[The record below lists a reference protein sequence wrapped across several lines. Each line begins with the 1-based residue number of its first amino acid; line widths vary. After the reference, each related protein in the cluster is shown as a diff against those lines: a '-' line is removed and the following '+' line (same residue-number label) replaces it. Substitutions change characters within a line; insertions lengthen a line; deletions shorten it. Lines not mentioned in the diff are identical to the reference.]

1 MTNRSAAI
9 APVIGQPNDTSA
21 AAQTPL
27 AAAGEPIL
35 RFEGVSKSYTHNAS
49 RMLLRRGLLSWLKRA
64 PSESFYALR
73 SVSFELS
80 GATSLA
86 IVGANGAG
94 KSTLLRCAT
103 GISTPDAGRVEVR
116 GTIAALME
124 LGAGFHPDLTG
135 AENVMLNASLLG
147 LTRRQTYEQ
156 FDRIV
161 EFSGLAGFINDPI
174 RTYSSGM
181 VLRLA
186 FSVAVR
192 VDPDILV
199 IDEVLAV
206 GDIEFQEKCI
216 AEITRLKDSGKTLI
230 CVAHDMNL
238 LPKLCEQALWLEHGE
253 LKMFGPCAAVIDAY
267 VAAPPPAPV

>member
-1 MTNRSAAI
+1 MTNGSAAIQPAIGRNHDASAQAQTRSAAVE
-9 APVIGQPNDTSA
+9 PV
-21 AAQTPL
+21 L
-27 AAAGEPIL
+27 H
-35 RFEGVSKSYTHNAS
+35 FEGVSKTYTHNAS
-49 RMLLRRGLLSWLKRA
+49 RMLLRRGLLSWLGGSR
-64 PSESFYALR
+64 SDIFYALR
-73 SVSFELS
+73 NVSFDLS
-80 GATSLA
+80 AATSLA
-86 IVGANGAG
+86 VVGANGAG

-103 GISTPDAGRVEVR
+103 GISSPDEGRVQVR

-147 LTRRQTYEQ
+147 LTRRQTYQQ

-161 EFSGLAGFINDPI
+161 EFSGLAGFIDEPI

-192 VDPDILV
+192 VDPDILM

-206 GDIEFQEKCI
+206 GDIEFQEKCV
-216 AEITRLKDSGKTLI
+216 AEITRLKHSGKTLI

-238 LPKLCEQALWLEHGE
+238 LRNLCEQALWLERGE
-253 LKMFGPCAAVIDAY
+253 LKMFGPCAAVLDAY
-267 VAAPPPAPV
+267 QAAPPPARV

>member
-9 APVIGQPNDTSA
+9 QPTIDPAVGASAPL
-21 AAQTPL
+21 L
-27 AAAGEPIL
+27 AATEPVV
-35 RFEGVSKSYTHNAS
+35 RFEGVSKSYKHNAS

-73 SVSFELS
+73 SVSFELN

-103 GISTPDAGRVEVR
+103 GISTPDAGRVAVR

-147 LTRRQTYEQ
+147 LTRKQTYEQ

-238 LPKLCEQALWLEHGE
+238 LRKLCEQALWLEHGE

>member
-1 MTNRSAAI
+1 MSRSIAIQPARSQTPVAPAATE
-9 APVIGQPNDTSA
+9 PA
-21 AAQTPL
+21 AAARPV
-27 AAAGEPIL
+27 L
-35 RFEGVSKSYTHNAS
+35 RFDGVSKTYAHSAS
-49 RMLLRRGLLSWLKRA
+49 RMLLRRGLLSWMA
-64 PSESFYALR
+64 PSHSSVFYALR
-73 SVSFELS
+73 DVSFEL
-80 GATSLA
+80 GIATSLA
-86 IVGANGAG
+86 VIGANGAG

-103 GISTPDAGRVEVR
+103 GISVPDRGSVAVH

-135 AENVMLNASLLG
+135 AENLMLNASLLG

-161 EFSGLAGFINDPI
+161 EFSGLAKFIDEPL

-192 VDPDILV
+192 IDPDILV

-206 GDIEFQEKCI
+206 GDLDFQEKCVG
-216 AEITRLKDSGKTLI
+216 EILRLKQSGKTLI
-230 CVAHDMNL
+230 FVAHDMKHL
-238 LPKLCEQALWLEHGE
+238 RKLCEQALWLEHGE
-253 LKMFGPCAAVIDAY
+253 VRMFGPSAEVIDAY
-267 VAAPPPAPV
+267 EAAPHSGSL